1 MNLILCGMMGAGK
14 TSVGVRIAEKTGRRW
29 YDTDQMIV
37 DRYGNISDIFEYY
50 GEEYFRKLESE
61 IVKELAEKDHLIIS
75 TGGGLVLKRENNE
88 LLQANGKIVFLRASL
103 QTLVDRLRVN
113 DDRPLLQAKS
123 GILADKL
130 SELLRVRMPVY
141 EHVADFIVDVDNK
154 TVDETADEV
163 VETVRRSNHRQK
175 RRGNRESRPFAPTFP
190 TKRRCARC
198 LRRRGRRKWL
208 STTQASRCL
217 SRFRTLPRKNGTG
230 SLRSMCAARFSA
242 RGRRRRA

>member
-14 TSVGVRIAEKTGRRW
+14 TSVGVRIAEKTGRSW

-61 IVKELAEKDHLIIS
+61 IVKELAGKDHLIIS

-88 LLQANGKIVFLRASL
+88 LLQSNGKIVFLRASL

-113 DDRPLLQAKS
+113 DDRPLLQAKA

-141 EHVADFIVDVDNK
+141 EHVADFIVEVDNK
-154 TVDETADEV
+154 TVDETADEIL
-163 VETVRRSNHRQK
+163 ETVRRSFA
-175 RRGNRESRPFAPTFP
+175 ESANEG
-190 TKRRCARC
+190 A
-198 LRRRGRRKWL
+198 G
-208 STTQASRCL
+208 Q
-217 SRFRTLPRKNGTG
+217 
-230 SLRSMCAARFSA
+230 
-242 RGRRRRA
+242 